1 VANLEFLLLAMRAI
15 GARHPISNHFTAQLE
30 LDMDAAGIN
39 DAVPLPC
46 PMPVFEKSN
55 AQNIPTNGIFADR
68 RDQSMT
74 VEDLTSPTTGSSDHV
89 TFTRV
94 LEDLTNS
101 NIAAGFHKPGS
112 ANQNAHTFVHPVVP
126 YFVREM
132 NRREKE
138 LETDQNTLKGSGGGR
153 TESAPAWASQA
164 SGENGFQVSSDAL
177 SPFDQVPAAPM
188 DDTPSSDSSSTNM
201 QGTSSTMQP
210 NSNTTQYP
218 FRNVDPSNYGSKSYG
233 IFQADLT
240 SYQDSS
246 RWGMQNPIL
255 GFNDS
260 GQGENSLQDDF
271 SGFNNN
277 GQSGVEFHDFVGDG
291 SWNPGPLPE

>member
-1 VANLEFLLLAMRAI
+1 MRAI
-15 GARHPISNHFTAQLE
+15 GVRHPITNHFTAQLE
-30 LDMDAAGIN
+30 LDMGAAGIN

-55 AQNIPTNGIFADR
+55 ARNVPTNGIFADR

-74 VEDLTSPTTGSSDHV
+74 VEDLTSSTAGSSDHV

-94 LEDLTNS
+94 LEDLTNT
-101 NIAAGFHKPGS
+101 NIAAGFHKPGRS
-112 ANQNAHTFVHPVVP
+112 DQNAHTFMHPVVP

-138 LETDQNTLKGSGGGR
+138 LETDQNTPKGSKGGR
-153 TESAPAWASQA
+153 TESAPAWAFQA
-164 SGENGFQVSSDAL
+164 SGENGFQVSSDAF

-188 DDTPSSDSSSTNM
+188 GDTPSSDSSSTNM

-218 FRNVDPSNYGSKSYG
+218 FRHVDPSNRGSKPYG

-240 SYQDSS
+240 SYQDSPG
-246 RWGMQNPIL
+246 WGMQDPIL

-271 SGFNNN
+271 SGFDNN
-277 GQSGVEFHDFVGDG
+277 GQSGVEFHDFIGAG
-291 SWNPGPLPE
+291 PWNPGPLPE